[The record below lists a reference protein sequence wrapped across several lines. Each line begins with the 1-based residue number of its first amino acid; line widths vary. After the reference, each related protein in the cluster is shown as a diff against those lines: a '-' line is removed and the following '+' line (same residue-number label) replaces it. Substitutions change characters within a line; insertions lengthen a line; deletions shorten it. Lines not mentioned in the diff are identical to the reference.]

1 MKRNQSTQKG
11 MKRRRCPRCGEPMKR
26 LGRLSIPLIPGDPK
40 SGDLYFCS
48 PECRSGGGWPDC
60 DACPRGGQCGTCPRF
75 CDDPGISTAQL
86 K

>member
-26 LGRLSIPLIPGDPK
+26 LGRLSIPLIPGRPG
-40 SGDLYFCS
+40 SGDLYVCS
-48 PECRSGGGWPDC
+48 GACKSGKDDWPAC

-75 CDDPGISTAQL
+75 AYDA
-86 K
+86 